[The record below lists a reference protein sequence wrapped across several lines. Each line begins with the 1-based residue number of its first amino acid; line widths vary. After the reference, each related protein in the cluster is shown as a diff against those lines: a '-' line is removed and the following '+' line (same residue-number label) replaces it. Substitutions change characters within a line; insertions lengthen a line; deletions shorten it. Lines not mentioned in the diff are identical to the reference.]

1 MSNAEKEEVSFSDA
15 QWFYLPDVN
24 QGSYNNII
32 QYYTTP
38 LKQQFIDYH
47 NAYLRIPMQVLM
59 FNGPLSASSGAQTL
73 VTRPPTVALRQ
84 SVLNLITNINV
95 ATDQGQTIVNDINTQ
110 FINNIRLEVENDE
123 GWMRSD
129 GPMLDYAYDRWDL
142 YPAKT
147 TAPSTFGYSAGNQ
160 TAPSYR
166 AAQGIE
172 PGALFASTGAPGT
185 GIQTGFP
192 PLTND
197 PNEKGNNTFGTF
209 TVAFT
214 GGAGTTGA
222 NPIIT
227 SFNNVTVTI
236 ADNTLPVFAV
246 TFSDGRVAYFP
257 YTMTGTAVTSVGGI
271 NIGGSAANIV
281 GGPIGPAAGQT
292 YVLQAVGYTEVL
304 GTQLESEMVTIPLV
318 FNVITA
324 ATGTVAGASTLA
336 SIGGVSLVT
345 TSTGSVA
352 MAYGQVA
359 GINPN
364 CNVGFLDRVTLFQN
378 SAEYLYYAPGTQV
391 QTLTNTYG
399 CHSYWYRAIIPLKLL
414 HDFFRQLDF
423 PVINVGFNF
432 QFSLA
437 QSNGPVGSYIYPP
450 FQTSNNTYLITGAA
464 NVPAATTLAPTVGG
478 GDDTPYPIIFYGQEA
493 GSATS
498 TRLYYRVVKF
508 SPSDNTRSV
517 HSDTYAYSTPCISCA
532 FETALLL
539 ATSISSKC
547 PYDLNIPSG

>member
-1 MSNAEKEEVSFSDA
+1 MSTKEAIITSFNVSLIIHLNSFIDFVYVILILL
-15 QWFYLPDVN
+15 FYCVD
-24 QGSYNNII
+24 
-32 QYYTTP
+32 YTTP
-38 LKQQFIDYH
+38 LKQQFIDYQ

-59 FNGPLSASSGAQTL
+59 FNGPLTASSGAQTL

-95 ATDQGQTIVNDINTQ
+95 ATDQGQTIVNDINCQ

-129 GPMLDYAYDRWDL
+129 GPMLDYSYDRWDL

-147 TAPSTFGYSAGNQ
+147 TAPSVYGYSAGNQ

-166 AAQGIE
+166 AAQGLE
-172 PGALFASTGAPGT
+172 PGALYAGGPPPATE
-185 GIQTGFP
+185 TGFP

-209 TVAFT
+209 TIAFT

-227 SFNNVTVTI
+227 SLNGVALVT
-236 ADNTLPVFAV
+236 ADDLISAFAV
-246 TFSDGRVAYFP
+246 TFSDGRVAYVP
-257 YTMTGTAVTSVGGI
+257 YTSAAGGVTTIGGI
-271 NIGGSAANIV
+271 AVAA
-281 GGPIGPAAGQT
+281 AAGGAGNIILGVPLGVPVGT
-292 YVLQAVGYTEVL
+292 PYTLQAVGYTQVL

-324 ATGTVAGASTLA
+324 ASGTVTGNATLA

-345 TSTGSVA
+345 TSTSSVA

-378 SAEYLYYAPGTQV
+378 SAEYLYYAPGTAV

-414 HDFFRQLDF
+414 HDCQ
-423 PVINVGFNF
+423 
-432 QFSLA
+432 
-437 QSNGPVGSYIYPP
+437 Y
-450 FQTSNNTYLITGAA
+450 TYL
-464 NVPAATTLAPTVGG
+464 
-478 GDDTPYPIIFYGQEA
+478 
-493 GSATS
+493 
-498 TRLYYRVVKF
+498 
-508 SPSDNTRSV
+508 
-517 HSDTYAYSTPCISCA
+517 
-532 FETALLL
+532 
-539 ATSISSKC
+539 SI
-547 PYDLNIPSG
+547 